1 VRSCYASAFNDCIGK
16 HVTAVHST
24 STLLYTALTLLCDS
38 PLRQRVHRLQQPA
51 WGPREDPLVK
61 LALAAT
67 WHRLGRGSAQ
77 EGQDHSALDALRD
90 DAGACVWRVAASWS
104 SGAAASAAAASSGA
118 ASEGLAKGGRALL
131 EAYVAAQVCV
141 TSAQLLE

>member
-1 VRSCYASAFNDCIGK
+1 V
-16 HVTAVHST
+16 
-24 STLLYTALTLLCDS
+24 
-38 PLRQRVHRLQQPA
+38 
-51 WGPREDPLVK
+51 WGPREDPLQK

-104 SGAAASAAAASSGA
+104 TGAAAAAAAASAASGGA

-131 EAYVAAQVCV
+131 EAYVAAQVCL
-141 TSAQLLE
+141 TSAQPLTSSVGNDRLCLTVIHQNRVHAVLVRLF